1 MSDTLAIPPDLDR
14 ALAVFV
20 TTAFREAAA
29 PPAAALAGGESGAR
43 VAPAAYERLDAI
55 LAGIAAA
62 LRADGARPAD
72 VADAL
77 DDAFAALA
85 AGHPAPAHRAVL
97 GALTAHARRRVA
109 APAPRDWPGGPGL
122 TAPA

>member
-1 MSDTLAIPPDLDR
+1 VSDLLAIPPDLDR

-20 TTAFREAAA
+20 TTAFREAA
-29 PPAAALAGGESGAR
+29 PPAAALAGGDSGAR

-55 LAGIAAA
+55 LAGITAA
-62 LRADGARPAD
+62 LRAHGARPAD
-72 VADAL
+72 VTDAL

-109 APAPRDWPGGPGL
+109 APAQRDRPGGPG
-122 TAPA
+122 PAARA